1 MAHKGDFQPYI
12 PNTPRVGTITQWV
25 DDKGYGWVESGGKR
39 FFAHIKDLDRRLG
52 RPKVGEE
59 VQFIQGIDPKGRSCA
74 KCVTFVKAEIGQAGS
89 GGSRGRPVSWVRSCL
104 ILALALVLP
113 VLALLWLQLPWW
125 LGAGW
130 ILIASWITDGLYVYD
145 KQQAVSKG
153 WRVSEGTLHLAEFL
167 GGWPGAFLAQRRL
180 RHKCSKPSYQAYFWM
195 IVLLYQIAAVD
206 VMLDQRLSRAMLAF
220 LNQ

>member
-1 MAHKGDFQPYI
+1 MAHKEDFQPYLS
-12 PNTPRVGTITQWV
+12 NAPRVGTITQWM

-39 FFAHIKDLDRRLG
+39 FFAHIKDFDRGLRK
-52 RPKVGEE
+52 PKVGEE
-59 VQFIQGIDPKGRSCA
+59 VRFISGIDPKGRSCA
-74 KCVTFVKAEIGQAGS
+74 KGVTFVKADMGQAGS
-89 GGSRGRPVSWVRSCL
+89 DVSRGLGSRVRSCL

-113 VLALLWLQLPWW
+113 VLALFCLPMPWW

-130 ILIASWITDGLYVYD
+130 FLVASWIADGLYVYD
-145 KQQAVSKG
+145 KQQAISKG
-153 WRVSEGTLHLAEFL
+153 WRVSEGSLHLAEFL

-206 VMLDQRLSRAMLAF
+206 VMLDQRLSRAVLGF
-220 LNQ
+220 LNR